1 MPPLYT
7 GTSYKYGDGWGIWGW
22 LKFWKPLTM
31 YCCTCSCPL
40 LVPSLPLALCG
51 FLNSFRYHVYRSI
64 GCFFSPFFLS
74 FEKRKKEQV
83 VWLFICHLL
92 MQMHQKN
99 CMRWM
104 RILSSRNSLLVNH
117 HIFRGCA
124 RCKQLSLSREGNC
137 VGVNHA
143 LERPR
148 ALVIG
153 IVYCGCQM
161 VLYRV
166 LNTQLKRHA
175 ALLSGVF
182 SVNRCIWLSYV
193 P

>member
-7 GTSYKYGDGWGIWGW
+7 GISYKHGDSWGISEGG
-22 LKFWKPLTM
+22 LNFEILIP
-31 YCCTCSCPL
+31 CIAV
-40 LVPSLPLALCG
+40 LVHAHSGSLLPLALCG

-143 LERPR
+143 LEP
-148 ALVIG
+148 
-153 IVYCGCQM
+153 
-161 VLYRV
+161 
-166 LNTQLKRHA
+166 
-175 ALLSGVF
+175 
-182 SVNRCIWLSYV
+182 W
-193 P
+193 

>member
-64 GCFFSPFFLS
+64 GCFFSPFFYHLRR
-74 FEKRKKEQV
+74 EKKEQV

-104 RILSSRNSLLVNH
+104 RILSSCNSLLVNH

-143 LERPR
+143 LEP
-148 ALVIG
+148 
-153 IVYCGCQM
+153 
-161 VLYRV
+161 
-166 LNTQLKRHA
+166 
-175 ALLSGVF
+175 
-182 SVNRCIWLSYV
+182 W
-193 P
+193 